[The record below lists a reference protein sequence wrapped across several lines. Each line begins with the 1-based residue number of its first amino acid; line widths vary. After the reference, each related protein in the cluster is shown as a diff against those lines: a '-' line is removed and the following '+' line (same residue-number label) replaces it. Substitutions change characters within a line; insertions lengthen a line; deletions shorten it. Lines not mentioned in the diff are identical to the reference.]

1 MEALIALGIIG
12 FIWLAVKK
20 GFSFSSFGG
29 ISISSSQEQVS
40 LRGKIVS
47 VTYNKQVLYGDPSLP
62 VSNSNSISQSQDGC
76 QVSID
81 GGHVVIKGN
90 LESLKV
96 NGKMV
101 LKSPSELH

>member
-1 MEALIALGIIG
+1 MESLIALVVVSLVY
-12 FIWLAVKK
+12 LAFKK

-29 ISISSSQEQVS
+29 ISISSSHEHVS

-62 VSNSNSISQSQDGC
+62 ASNSNCISQSQDGC
-76 QVSID
+76 HVTID

-101 LKSPSELH
+101 LK